1 MENYINYYYNLN
13 PEKIEEKRNGYY
25 FNIGQ
30 DKYYFIPCE
39 RNVEEIPTLYRLNY
53 EMIRRN
59 SLVHEIILNKNNEI
73 LTTVDE
79 KIYIMLRV
87 YVNEEKIVDLDD
99 ILFMLDNNE
108 GILPNNV
115 LNRMNWTKLW
125 AEKIDYFEYQII
137 HLARKYNMLYK
148 TLDYYVGLAENALA
162 YIKQIE
168 KENRSNIL
176 APITVSHKRV
186 YIKYTLFDL
195 YNPLNF
201 IIDYK
206 IRDISE
212 YIKMSFF
219 EGIDV
224 WKIVDY
230 IFSFYKFTPYSLKL
244 LYGRLLFPSYYFDIY
259 EEIITN
265 NLSENK
271 ILDIISK
278 SDEYEKFLKDMYYY
292 ISDFVELEKVDWL
305 IKKTS

>member
-1 MENYINYYYNLN
+1 
-13 PEKIEEKRNGYY
+13 
-25 FNIGQ
+25 
-30 DKYYFIPCE
+30 
-39 RNVEEIPTLYRLNY
+39 
-53 EMIRRN
+53 MI
-59 SLVHEIILNKNNEI
+59 
-73 LTTVDE
+73 
-79 KIYIMLRV
+79 
-87 YVNEEKIVDLDD
+87 
-99 ILFMLDNNE
+99 
-108 GILPNNV
+108 
-115 LNRMNWTKLW
+115 
-125 AEKIDYFEYQII
+125 
-137 HLARKYNMLYK
+137 
-148 TLDYYVGLAENALA
+148 
-162 YIKQIE
+162 
-168 KENRSNIL
+168 

-206 IRDISE
+206 IRDIGE
-212 YIKMSFF
+212 YIKMAFF

-224 WKIVDY
+224 WKEIDY

-278 SDEYEKFLKDMYYY
+278 ADEYEKFLKDMYYY
-292 ISDFVELEKVDWL
+292 INDFVELEKVDWI